1 MLRSEDWISVWMGAA
16 IIALVV
22 VGVRPA
28 GAGLSCSD
36 GLGGLFA
43 VGRLAATLGVGAVLL
58 VLCLVGVRLMDGSAR
73 GFAVGFAGLFVLA
86 WAARAA
92 ACDSSLSDRGV
103 NYAITSLALG
113 LFISNVIGVPD
124 WLRNA
129 MRTEY
134 YIKAGLVILGSSVL
148 FSRVLEAGMYGMVQA
163 AAVIAVIWYLCYW
176 IARKLRVDDEF
187 SAMMATA
194 VSICGV
200 SAAIAACGAIAGDR
214 KKLSYVT
221 SLVLVVATP
230 MMILMPLAVDWLGLS
245 DIVGGAWIGG
255 TIDTTGAVVVAGESI
270 GDSATNA
277 ATIVKLSQN
286 ALLGVAAFALSV
298 WWTVRGGPSG
308 TVHASG
314 AARESDASA
323 TAGESDASAAA
334 WEPGASGAVRAGKP
348 EVSAAVIWERFP
360 KFVLGFLA
368 TSLLFSFALGDA
380 LVDATSG
387 VLKGMRTWLFAVAF
401 VCIGLETRLRD
412 LLSMQGGRPAI
423 AFVVAQAVNVAWTLL
438 LAWLLFGG
446 AIFAVPDL

>member
-1 MLRSEDWISVWMGAA
+1 MEDVKTGDGLLRSEGWLAVWMGAA
-16 IIALVV
+16 IIALVLA
-22 VGVRPA
+22 GVRPE

-36 GLGGLFA
+36 GLSGLFA
-43 VGRLAATLGVGAVLL
+43 PGRLATTVGVGAAVG
-58 VLCLVGVRLMDGSAR
+58 VLCLIGVRLMDGSAR
-73 GFAVGFAGLFVLA
+73 GFAARFAGLFALA
-86 WAARAA
+86 WAARAV
-92 ACDSSLSDRGV
+92 ACDSALSDRGV
-103 NYAITSLALG
+103 NYAITALVLG
-113 LFISNVIGVPD
+113 LFISNVVGVPG
-124 WLRNA
+124 WLRAA

-148 FSRVLEAGMYGMVQA
+148 FGRVLEAGMYGMVQA
-163 AAVIAVIWYLCYW
+163 AAVIAVIWYLCFW
-176 IARKLRVDDEF
+176 LSRKLRVDEEF

-200 SAAIAACGAIAGDR
+200 SAAIAACGAISGDR

-221 SLVLVVATP
+221 SLVLVVAAP
-230 MMILMPLAVDWLGLS
+230 MMIVMPLAVDWLGLS

-286 ALLGVAAFALSV
+286 ALLGLAAFGLSV
-298 WWTVRGGPSG
+298 WWTVRGG
-308 TVHASG
+308 AAG
-314 AARESDASA
+314 AD
-323 TAGESDASAAA
+323 T
-334 WEPGASGAVRAGKP
+334 P
-348 EVSAAVIWERFP
+348 EVSASVIWERFP

-368 TSLLFSFALGDA
+368 TSLVFSFGLGDG

-387 VLKGMRTWLFAVAF
+387 VLKGLRTWLFALAF

-423 AFVVAQAVNVAWTLL
+423 AFVVAQAANVAWTLL

-446 AIFAVPDL
+446 AVFSVPDL

>member
-1 MLRSEDWISVWMGAA
+1 MAKGAMSVLLRSEDWLAVWTGAA

-22 VGVRPA
+22 IGVRPN

-36 GLGGLFA
+36 GIGGLFA
-43 VGRLAATLGVGAVLL
+43 PGRLATTVGVGAGLL
-58 VLCLVGVRLMDGSAR
+58 VLCLVAMRLMDGSAR
-73 GFAVGFAGLFVLA
+73 GFAPGFAAVFALA
-86 WAARAA
+86 FAARAV
-92 ACDSSLSDRGV
+92 ACDAALSDRGV

-113 LFISNVIGVPD
+113 LLISNVIGVPA
-124 WLRNA
+124 WLRCA

-134 YIKAGLVILGSSVL
+134 YIKTGLVILGASVL
-148 FSRVLEAGMYGMVQA
+148 FGRVLEAGMYGMVQA

-176 IARKLRVDDEF
+176 IARRLRVDEEF

-221 SLVLVVATP
+221 SLVLLVAAP

-298 WWTVRGGPSG
+298 WWTVRGG
-308 TVHASG
+308 ASE
-314 AARESDASA
+314 ADA
-323 TAGESDASAAA
+323 
-334 WEPGASGAVRAGKP
+334 P
-348 EVSAAVIWERFP
+348 EVSASVIWERFP

-368 TSLLFSFALGDA
+368 TSLAFSFGLSDP
-380 LVDATSG
+380 LVDATAG

-412 LLSMQGGRPAI
+412 LLSMQGGRPAA
-423 AFVVAQAVNVAWTLL
+423 AFVVAQAANVAWTLL

-446 AIFAVPDL
+446 SIFAVPNL

>member
-1 MLRSEDWISVWMGAA
+1 MAEASSGQLLRSEDWLSVWTGTA

-36 GLGGLFA
+36 GLSGLFA
-43 VGRLAATLGVGAVLL
+43 PGRLAATVGVGAALL
-58 VLCLVGVRLMDGSAR
+58 ALCLVGVRLMDGSAR
-73 GFAVGFAGLFVLA
+73 GFPAGFAMLFALA
-86 WAARAA
+86 WAARAV
-92 ACDSSLSDRGV
+92 ACNPTLSDRGV

-113 LFISNVIGVPD
+113 LFISNVLRVPD

-148 FSRVLEAGMYGMVQA
+148 FGRVLEAGMYGMVQA
-163 AAVIAVIWYLCYW
+163 AAVIAVIWYLCFW
-176 IARKLRVDDEF
+176 VARKLRVDEEF

-221 SLVLVVATP
+221 SLVLVVAAP
-230 MMILMPLAVDWLGLS
+230 MMILMPLAVDWLELS
-245 DIVGGAWIGG
+245 DVVGGAWIGG

-286 ALLGVAAFALSV
+286 ALLGVAAFGLSV
-298 WWTVRGGPSG
+298 WWTVRGGVSG
-308 TVHASG
+308 TSG
-314 AARESDASA
+314 ADR
-323 TAGESDASAAA
+323 
-334 WEPGASGAVRAGKP
+334 P
-348 EVSAAVIWERFP
+348 EVSASVIWERFP

-368 TSLLFSFALGDA
+368 TSLLFSFVLSDG

-412 LLSMQGGRPAI
+412 LLSMQGGRPAA
-423 AFVVAQAVNVAWTLL
+423 AFVIAQAANVVWTLL

-446 AIFAVPDL
+446 SIFAVPDL

>member
-1 MLRSEDWISVWMGAA
+1 MDSLLRSEDWLAVWMGAA

-22 VGVRPA
+22 VGVRPEA
-28 GAGLSCSD
+28 AGLSCGD
-36 GLGGLFA
+36 GIGGLFA
-43 VGRLAATLGVGAVLL
+43 PGRLATTLGVGAALL
-58 VLCLVGVRLMDGSAR
+58 LLCLLGVRLMDGSAR
-73 GFAVGFAGLFVLA
+73 GFTAGFAVVFALAFV
-86 WAARAA
+86 ARAA
-92 ACDSSLSDRGV
+92 ACNSDLSDRGV

-113 LFISNVIGVPD
+113 LFISNVLKVPG
-124 WLRNA
+124 WLRAA

-163 AAVIAVIWYLCYW
+163 AAVIAVIWYLCFW
-176 IARKLRVDDEF
+176 IARKLRVDEEF

-214 KKLSYVT
+214 RKLSYVT
-221 SLVLVVATP
+221 SLVLVVAAP

-298 WWTVRGGPSG
+298 WWTVRGG
-308 TVHASG
+308 ASG
-314 AARESDASA
+314 AD
-323 TAGESDASAAA
+323 T
-334 WEPGASGAVRAGKP
+334 P

-368 TSLLFSFALGDA
+368 TSLLFSFGLSDA

-387 VLKGMRTWLFAVAF
+387 VLKGLRTWLFALAF

-412 LLSMQGGRPAI
+412 LLSMQGGRPAV
-423 AFVVAQAVNVAWTLL
+423 AFVVAQAANVAWTLL
-438 LAWLLFGG
+438 LAWVLFGG
-446 AIFAVPDL
+446 SVFAVPDL

>member
-1 MLRSEDWISVWMGAA
+1 MAKRAMNGLLRAEDWVSVWMGAA

-22 VGVRPA
+22 VGVRPEK
-28 GAGLSCSD
+28 AGLSCSD
-36 GLGGLFA
+36 GVGGLFS
-43 VGRLAATLGVGAVLL
+43 GDNLATTLGVGAALL
-58 VLCLVGVRLMDGSAR
+58 VLCLIGVRLMDGSVR
-73 GFAVGFAGLFVLA
+73 GFALGFAGLFVLA
-86 WAARAA
+86 WAARAVS
-92 ACDSSLSDRGV
+92 CDSALSNRGV

-113 LFISNVIGVPD
+113 LFISNVIGVPG
-124 WLRNA
+124 WLRAA

-163 AAVIAVIWYLCYW
+163 AAVIAVIWYLCFW
-176 IARKLRVDDEF
+176 IARRLRVDEEF

-221 SLVLVVATP
+221 SLVLVVAAP

-286 ALLGVAAFALSV
+286 ALLGVAAFGLSV
-298 WWTVRGGPSG
+298 WWTVRGG
-308 TVHASG
+308 ASG
-314 AARESDASA
+314 AG
-323 TAGESDASAAA
+323 T
-334 WEPGASGAVRAGKP
+334 P
-348 EVSAAVIWERFP
+348 EVSASVIWERFP

-368 TSLLFSFALGDA
+368 TSLLFSFGLSDA
-380 LVDATSG
+380 LVDSTSS
-387 VLKGMRTWLFAVAF
+387 VLKGMRTWLFALAF
-401 VCIGLETRLRD
+401 VCIGLETRLHD
-412 LLSMQGGRPAI
+412 LLSMQGGRPAV
-423 AFVVAQAVNVAWTLL
+423 AFVLAQAANVAWTLL

-446 AIFAVPDL
+446 AVFSVPDL

>member
-1 MLRSEDWISVWMGAA
+1 MAEAETGGLLRSEDWISVWMGAA
-16 IIALVV
+16 IIALVL
-22 VGVRPA
+22 VGVRPEA
-28 GAGLSCSD
+28 AGLSCSD
-36 GLGGLFA
+36 GIGGLFA
-43 VGRLAATLGVGAVLL
+43 PDRLATTLGVGAALL
-58 VLCLVGVRLMDGSAR
+58 VLCTVGVRLMDGSAR
-73 GFAVGFAGLFVLA
+73 GYAVGFAGLFALA
-86 WAARAA
+86 WAARAV
-92 ACDSSLSDRGV
+92 ACDSALSNRGV

-113 LFISNVIGVPD
+113 LFISNVLKVPD

-163 AAVIAVIWYLCYW
+163 AAVIALIWYLCFW
-176 IARKLRVDDEF
+176 IARKLRVDEEF

-221 SLVLVVATP
+221 SLVLVVAAP

-298 WWTVRGGPSG
+298 WWTVRGGS
-308 TVHASG
+308 SG
-314 AARESDASA
+314 AD
-323 TAGESDASAAA
+323 T
-334 WEPGASGAVRAGKP
+334 P
-348 EVSAAVIWERFP
+348 EVSASVIWERFP

-368 TSLLFSFALGDA
+368 TSLLFSFVLSDG
-380 LVDATSG
+380 LVDATSSL
-387 VLKGMRTWLFAVAF
+387 LKGVRTWLFALAF

-412 LLSMQGGRPAI
+412 LLSMQGGRPAV
-423 AFVVAQAVNVAWTLL
+423 AFVLAQAANVAWTLL

-446 AIFAVPDL
+446 SVFAVPDL